1 MSVLDDHAKRAA
13 VDPSGMLETVLGT
26 ARQIRD
32 GWRLGSAA
40 RVPSLPRR
48 PEHLVVCG
56 MGGSA
61 IGGDLLAGYLAPT
74 LPIPVTVVRGYEVPA
89 FVGPRSLVIAVSY
102 SGSTEETLA
111 AVAQAEHAGAPIFAI
126 TSGGQLA
133 EAARRSGVVVP
144 GGLPPRAALGY
155 LLMPALAALEHLG
168 LTGPHGREVDEA
180 AGVLEEIA
188 AEAGPGIAASR
199 NPAKRLAE
207 QLLGKIPAVYASS
220 PWLAAAARRWKCQF
234 NENSKTLAT
243 WDAFPELNHNETVG
257 WGAPPA
263 LAGLVAV
270 VVLLDGTE
278 PARTLRR
285 VQLTSDLAFHPAGG
299 AHQVRARGAGRLA
312 RLLSLVLMG
321 DLISIYLAY
330 LRGID
335 PTPVEIIDVIK
346 QRLQAGA

>member
-1 MSVLDDHAKRAA
+1 MSVLDDQVKLAA
-13 VDPSGMLETVLGT
+13 ADPAGMLETALGF

-32 GWRLGSAA
+32 GWRLGGAA
-40 RVPSLPRR
+40 RLPSLPRR

-74 LPIPVTVVRGYEVPA
+74 CSIPITVVRGYEVPA

-111 AVAQAEHAGAPIFAI
+111 AVAQAERAGAALFAV

-133 EAARRSGVVVP
+133 ETARRSGVVVP
-144 GGLPPRAALGY
+144 GGLAPRAALGY
-155 LLMPALAALEHLG
+155 LLMPALAALDHWG
-168 LTGPHGREVDEA
+168 LIEPHGREVEEA
-180 AGVLEEIA
+180 AGVLEEVA
-188 AEAGPGIAASR
+188 AEAGPRIGASR

-207 QLLGKIPAVYASS
+207 LLLGKIPAVYASS
-220 PWLAAAARRWKCQF
+220 PWLEAAARRWKCQF
-234 NENSKTLAT
+234 NENSKTLAA

-257 WGAPPA
+257 WGAPPEI
-263 LAGLVAV
+263 AGLVAV

-278 PARTLRR
+278 PARILRR
-285 VQLTSDLAFHPAGG
+285 VQLTSDLAFHPASGV
-299 AHQVRARGAGRLA
+299 HQVRARGAGRLA

-321 DLISIYLAY
+321 DLVSIYLAC
-330 LRGID
+330 LRGVD
-335 PTPVEIIDVIK
+335 PTPVEIIDAIK
-346 QRLQAGA
+346 QRLRA